1 VVTYNILADL
11 YADSDYTRTVLHPYC
26 PAYALTIDYRKQ
38 LIIRELMGYHADII
52 CLQEVDQKVFDWD
65 LEPTLTSLGFSGV
78 FHKKGGQVSEGLS
91 CFFHTSKF
99 RMIGAVSYSLSEELP
114 TNALLSDIWSA
125 VKANEQLS
133 KRILQRTTIL
143 QLVELEELASGRR
156 LVMANTH
163 LYFHPNADHIRL
175 VQSIAGLRLAQH
187 LASNSKDQGNLDGAA
202 LVFCGDFNSC
212 PGSGVF
218 ELMTLQRIDEDNE
231 AWSSTVE
238 EAVRGLSVTN
248 PVRMGSACGT
258 PPFTNFTSEFHGCLD
273 YIFYP
278 TSRLAVGQVIPL
290 PSLEEITQHTA
301 LPSIVMPSD
310 HIPCS

>member
-1 VVTYNILADL
+1 ML
-11 YADSDYTRTVLHPYC
+11 YTNKKIQPT
-26 PAYALTIDYRKQ
+26 Q
-38 LIIRELMGYHADII
+38 LFNL
-52 CLQEVDQKVFDWD
+52 
-65 LEPTLTSLGFSGV
+65 
-78 FHKKGGQVSEGLS
+78 
-91 CFFHTSKF
+91 
-99 RMIGAVSYSLSEELP
+99 
-114 TNALLSDIWSA
+114 
-125 VKANEQLS
+125 

-231 AWSSTVE
+231 AWSSSKYFSVFFTLTFLVE
-238 EAVRGLSVTN
+238 
-248 PVRMGSACGT
+248 C
-258 PPFTNFTSEFHGCLD
+258 FTTG
-273 YIFYP
+273 
-278 TSRLAVGQVIPL
+278 
-290 PSLEEITQHTA
+290 
-301 LPSIVMPSD
+301 
-310 HIPCS
+310 